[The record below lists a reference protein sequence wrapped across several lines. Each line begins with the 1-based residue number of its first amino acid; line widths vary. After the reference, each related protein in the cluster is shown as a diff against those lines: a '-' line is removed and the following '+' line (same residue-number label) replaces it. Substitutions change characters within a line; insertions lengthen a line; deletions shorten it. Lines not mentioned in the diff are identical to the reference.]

1 MKTLEDSI
9 AWQKSR
15 ILVNAIYQSFYK
27 IGDWIFYKQIYRAAL
42 STMNNIAEGLE
53 RNSNKELLYFL
64 NVSKGSCG
72 EVRSMLYVAKDQNK
86 ITQEDFWKLFN
97 QSKELSK
104 VLSGFM
110 KSINAKA

>member
-1 MKTLEDSI
+1 
-9 AWQKSR
+9 
-15 ILVNAIYQSFYK
+15 
-27 IGDWIFYKQIYRAAL
+27 
-42 STMNNIAEGLE
+42 
-53 RNSNKELLYFL
+53 
-64 NVSKGSCG
+64 
-72 EVRSMLYVAKDQNK
+72 MLYVAKDQNK